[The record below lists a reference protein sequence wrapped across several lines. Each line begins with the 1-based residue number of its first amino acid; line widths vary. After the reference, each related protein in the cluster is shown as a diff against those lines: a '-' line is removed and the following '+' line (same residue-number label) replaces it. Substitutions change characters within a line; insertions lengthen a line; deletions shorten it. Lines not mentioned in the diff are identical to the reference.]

1 MRGYAKYFNNND
13 KCINSVVHNKKLI
26 KAYNAILNRV
36 SSLMKKWFDCKP
48 VYNNKYL
55 KNKIN
60 LYNGKTSKNFQGEKK
75 TRRKCALYLFSCVLW
90 DSVVREGKKYYL
102 QTLLEEC
109 KYAVKII
116 LMKN

>member
-1 MRGYAKYFNNND
+1 MGGYAKYFNNND

-75 TRRKCALYLFSCVLW
+75 TEENMHCICFPVYYEILW
-90 DSVVREGKKYYL
+90 
-102 QTLLEEC
+102 LERVKNIIC
-109 KYAVKII
+109 KHC
-116 LMKN
+116 

>member
-1 MRGYAKYFNNND
+1 MF
-13 KCINSVVHNKKLI
+13 INSVVHNKKLI

-48 VYNNKYL
+48 VCNNKYL

-60 LYNGKTSKNFQGEKK
+60 LYNGKASKKFQGEKK
-75 TRRKCALYLFSCVLW
+75 EEKCALCLFSCVLW
-90 DSVVREGKKYYL
+90 DSVVREDKKYYL

-116 LMKN
+116 LTKN

>member
-1 MRGYAKYFNNND
+1 MVKQVKIF
-13 KCINSVVHNKKLI
+13 
-26 KAYNAILNRV
+26 RV
-36 SSLMKKWFDCKP
+36 K
-48 VYNNKYL
+48 
-55 KNKIN
+55 
-60 LYNGKTSKNFQGEKK
+60 KK
-75 TRRKCALYLFSCVLW
+75 TRRKCALCLFSCVLW